1 LVIFVYIIIM
11 RNLKRKLLASGLIA
25 LMTGCFFGKSKTIDA
40 QSVQSSQPSESIYGI
55 KIMALD
61 EKTPIDLNQFK
72 GKKILFV
79 NTASECGFTPQYED
93 LQKLQV
99 KYPEKLVIIGS
110 PCNQFGGQEPGNSEQ
125 IGSFCKKNYGVTFQ
139 LTQKIDVKGENQHPL
154 YSWLSKKSKNG
165 VLDSEVKWNFNK
177 YLIDEN
183 GHLMGYF
190 ASTTGPLS
198 NDITSLIEK

>member
-1 LVIFVYIIIM
+1 MVIFVSLIIM
-11 RNLKRKLLASGLIA
+11 RNLKRKLLASGIIA
-25 LMTGCFFGKSKTIDA
+25 IMTGCFFGKSKTIDA

-93 LQKLQV
+93 LQKLQE

-139 LTQKIDVKGENQHPL
+139 LTQKLDVKGTKQHSL
-154 YSWLSKKSKNG
+154 YAWLGQKSKNG

-183 GHLMGYF
+183 GHLLGYF
-190 ASTTGPLS
+190 ASTTAPLS

>member
-1 LVIFVYIIIM
+1 M

-25 LMTGCFFGKSKTIDA
+25 LMTGCFFGKSKTIDSQA
-40 QSVQSSQPSESIYGI
+40 VQSSQPSESIYGI

-61 EKTPIDLNQFK
+61 EKTPIDLIQFK
-72 GKKILFV
+72 GKKIMFV

-93 LQKLQV
+93 LQKLHE

-125 IGSFCKKNYGVTFQ
+125 IGAFCKKNFGVTFD
-139 LTQKIDVKGENQHPL
+139 LTQKIDVKGPKQHSL
-154 YSWLSKKSKNG
+154 YTWLTQKAKNG

-177 YLIDEN
+177 YLIDES
-183 GHLMGYF
+183 GHLLGYF